1 MGLFDMF
8 KKKEI
13 NNDNMKKADVFVA
26 RENFYAD
33 KEGNV
38 FGAFALT
45 EDVLTALP
53 LDPKNRFKYQEK
65 TIDKWKLIFISA
77 TNKGPVGELDYYL
90 ALEKLKQFSVG
101 EKDGYLIINPL
112 TLEEQKRLISED

>member
-33 KEGNV
+33 KE
-38 FGAFALT
+38 
-45 EDVLTALP
+45 VL
-53 LDPKNRFKYQEK
+53 K
-65 TIDKWKLIFISA
+65 
-77 TNKGPVGELDYYL
+77 
-90 ALEKLKQFSVG
+90 
-101 EKDGYLIINPL
+101 
-112 TLEEQKRLISED
+112 